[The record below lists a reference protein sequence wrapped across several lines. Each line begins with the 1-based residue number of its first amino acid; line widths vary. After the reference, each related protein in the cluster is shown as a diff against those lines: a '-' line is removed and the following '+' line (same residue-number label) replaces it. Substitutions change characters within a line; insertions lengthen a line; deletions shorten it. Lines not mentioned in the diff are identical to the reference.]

1 MSETFVLEESRW
13 YGLMKLDI
21 DCRNARTAAEG
32 VIKWA
37 PILGKFE
44 YEPTAGTEL
53 AKAETALSEAL
64 LAVKLARKQYEKFA
78 KHPKPRLVAA
88 E

>member
-1 MSETFVLEESRW
+1 MAADFELENSRW
-13 YGLMKLDI
+13 YSLMKLGLE
-21 DCRNARTAAEG
+21 CRNARTSAEG
-32 VIKWA
+32 IIKWA
-37 PILGKFE
+37 PLLGNFE

-64 LAVKLARKQYEKFA
+64 LAVKLARKQYEKYA
-78 KHPKPRLVAA
+78 KHPKPHLVAA

>member
-1 MSETFVLEESRW
+1 MSEPFVLEESRW
-13 YGLMKLDI
+13 YSLMRLGI
-21 DCRNARTAAEG
+21 ECRNARVSAEG
-32 VIKWA
+32 ITKWV
-37 PILGKFE
+37 PNLTRFE
-44 YEPTAGTEL
+44 YEPCAGTEL

-64 LAVKLARKQYEKFA
+64 LAVKLTRKQYEKFA